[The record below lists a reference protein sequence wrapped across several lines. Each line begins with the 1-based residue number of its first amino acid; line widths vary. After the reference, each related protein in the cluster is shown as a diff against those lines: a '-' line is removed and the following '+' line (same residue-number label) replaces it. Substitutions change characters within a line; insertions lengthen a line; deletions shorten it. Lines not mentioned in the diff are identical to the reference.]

1 MTECLAYSSIADA
14 VTNYEDLIVA
24 FASMEGDMVDQHFGS
39 AQGFFVYSVNSHSA
53 SLLASQRFASAAQ
66 DGIEDKLKP
75 KLKWLVGADLVYCG
89 SIGGSA
95 TRQLISLGITPVQVK
110 GGPDVDELLDSIQAQ
125 LRGEK
130 AFWLQNIINQKHK
143 QSSDSFATMADNDWD
158 E

>member
-1 MTECLAYSSIADA
+1 
-14 VTNYEDLIVA
+14 
-24 FASMEGDMVDQHFGS
+24 
-39 AQGFFVYSVNSHSA
+39 
-53 SLLASQRFASAAQ
+53 
-66 DGIEDKLKP
+66 
-75 KLKWLVGADLVYCG
+75 VGADLVYCG

-125 LRGEK
+125 LAGEK

-143 QSSDSFATMADNDWD
+143 QSRDSFATMADDDWD